1 MPSVTPSTQRILSRD
16 ILKQFLPNHEAIRAF
31 EQALQNIDTTLPT
44 TIEEVANVAAT
55 ASAEVAMVAAQLQEA
70 ADELALIAAAPAAVL
85 GTMAP
90 QNADAVDIDG
100 GSIDGTPIGATA
112 ASTGNFSTLVAGP
125 TTVTSNLGVAGSIN
139 GNSVGAVTFVVAG
152 GGFGCNGKSAQSSVA
167 SGGAVSTTGATN
179 TTPFG
184 YTTAAQAN
192 DIVTKLNTVIAALVA
207 NGILS

>member
-31 EQALQNIDTTLPT
+31 EQALQNIDSTLPT
-44 TIEEVANVAAT
+44 TIDEVGNVAAT
-55 ASAEVAMVAAQLQEA
+55 ASAAVAMVSAQLQEV
-70 ADELALIAAAPAAVL
+70 ADELAMIAAAPAIVL
-85 GTMAP
+85 GTLAA

-100 GSIDGTPIGATA
+100 GSIDGTTIGGVVA
-112 ASTGNFSTLVAGP
+112 APGSFSTLVAGP
-125 TTVTSNLGVAGSIN
+125 TTVASLAATGSIN
-139 GNSVGAVTFVVAG
+139 GNSVGAVTSVVAG
-152 GGFGCNGKSAQSSVA
+152 GAFGCNGQPAQTSVA
-167 SGGAVSTTGATN
+167 AGALVSTTGATS

-192 DIVTKLNTVIAALVA
+192 DIVTKINTILTALKA